1 MPNTLATI
9 KDKLDGRI
17 GEELLVVAQIGRKKI
32 TKRRGRLHMTYPA
45 VFVVDLDQDENS
57 FERVSYSYT
66 DILTRNIEVNFDD
79 DDVEEFDEDS
89 YLIKLAIVGAFKLLW
104 LLAFF
109 IFTIF

>member
-79 DDVEEFDEDS
+79 EIDQAELSMELDDDDVEEFDED
-89 YLIKLAIVGAFKLLW
+89 
-104 LLAFF
+104 
-109 IFTIF
+109 